1 MRVEFPQSIDFNQML
16 VFSVFLH
23 LFILTF
29 ALFLPK
35 PSLEL
40 KPIVPAFMVN
50 VVEISSG
57 EKAPIKQRPAKNE
70 QAVIKKSRPSI
81 KKSKTLLKQNK
92 KSLVVKKAVQKQSK
106 PKTNKIINALK
117 DLDKKT
123 AAVAPLPAKKM
134 LEELDQLAKLEKP
147 KKRIAKPKNK
157 KTNLEET
164 FRELKKLKDK
174 KIQIAKKKVPK
185 PVINNMLEDFD
196 DLKMEEV
203 VEEKR
208 KEKQQ
213 PVKKN
218 LVEDIDNLKIAKAFE
233 QKELEKQKPVMKNLL
248 ENFDDLKME
257 ELVEQKKV
265 EKKPDPAKKKIDG
278 EKASVVGKR
287 NLLNELENLAKLD
300 STNKK
305 DEKESVEKVI
315 AEEKVNKVYESV
327 LKKLESISVASS
339 RVAVEIADPKLDKS
353 KYQSKLRTLPDTPR
367 KTEIP
372 SDDNSFVFSEREGT
386 PGADVQSLYALLI
399 REKIYKNWRDPLAE
413 QHSKEAIISFHIFP
427 KGNIDKPF
435 IKQSSGVEV
444 LDTLAVRA
452 VLDSVPFPQ
461 FPKELKKSNLLLSIY
476 FKYVPKD

>member
-134 LEELDQLAKLEKP
+134 FEELDQLAKLEQSKKP
-147 KKRIAKPKNK
+147 IAKPKNK
-157 KTNLEET
+157 KNNLEET

-185 PVINNMLEDFD
+185 PVIKNLLEDFD

-265 EKKPDPAKKKIDG
+265 EKKPDPVKKKIGG
-278 EKASVVGKR
+278 EKASVVEKR

-315 AEEKVNKVYESV
+315 AEEKANKVYESV

-339 RVAVEIADPKLDKS
+339 RVAVVIADAKLDES

-386 PGADVQSLYALLI
+386 PDADVQSLYA
-399 REKIYKNWRDPLAE
+399 
-413 QHSKEAIISFHIFP
+413 
-427 KGNIDKPF
+427 
-435 IKQSSGVEV
+435 
-444 LDTLAVRA
+444 
-452 VLDSVPFPQ
+452 
-461 FPKELKKSNLLLSIY
+461 
-476 FKYVPKD
+476 

>member
-134 LEELDQLAKLEKP
+134 FEELDQLAKLEQSKKP
-147 KKRIAKPKNK
+147 IAKPKNK
-157 KTNLEET
+157 KNNLEET

-185 PVINNMLEDFD
+185 PVIKNLLEDFD
-196 DLKMEEV
+196 DLKMEEM

-265 EKKPDPAKKKIDG
+265 EKKPDPVKKKIDG
-278 EKASVVGKR
+278 EKASVVEKR

-386 PGADVQSLYALLI
+386 PDADVQSLYALLI